1 MLRPQYSGSR
11 WGQKNYCVQCENLV
25 VFLQMMSEQS
35 RKEIRLILAL
45 IYDKITAFKLL
56 GNSYHQA
63 FICKK
68 MQDEILQALSTR
80 GNSNQFGPQYI
91 TLDTVDSK
99 ILSLTFVQRLMIV
112 CLISDIKN
120 HEQWNSWISNSLSYL
135 FNAKV
140 GRAKKRKL
148 HGSFFVFPPC
158 LHV

>member
-25 VFLQMMSEQS
+25 VFLQMMSELS
-35 RKEIRLILAL
+35 REIRLILAL

-91 TLDTVDSK
+91 TLDTMDPK
-99 ILSLTFVQRLMIV
+99 ILSLNFIQKVYLLDCLLIVNQDFYLKLQFPLLMTAQDSQLCQLMID
-112 CLISDIKN
+112 CLIQYSR
-120 HEQWNSWISNSLSYL
+120 EY
-135 FNAKV
+135 
-140 GRAKKRKL
+140 
-148 HGSFFVFPPC
+148 
-158 LHV
+158 